1 MPIFSLVKHYFYN
14 ISTLLQDKLEI
25 IKSHLKRPLKDI
37 SDPKKQNSPTLS
49 NGLSI
54 AVNQEQENFA
64 HPVPKAA
71 SPKLANPEL
80 VKKLRFISTCYDTK
94 ILWSQ
99 TKEHIRIKILLVG
112 VSDYYLKI
120 TPYYADFA

>member
-1 MPIFSLVKHYFYN
+1 M
-14 ISTLLQDKLEI
+14 
-25 IKSHLKRPLKDI
+25 IKSHLERPSKEI
-37 SDPKKQNSPTLS
+37 GDPKKQNSPALS

-54 AVNQEQENFA
+54 ADNQEQEIPA
-64 HPVPKAA
+64 HPVAKVA
-71 SPKLANPEL
+71 SPKLANSEP

-94 ILWSQ
+94 LLWSQ